1 MHTVE
6 WVHVY
11 TYMACLSP
19 YLLTIHEWN
28 RAFQRTEVT
37 KYLDYCIKYLK
48 CLDGPFQGV
57 DLKLPAQNSTLS
69 HSKLLEELVQG
80 RSAFVTLLATWDR
93 VKLSDLVVLRTYTVW
108 KQRSKIIRFMDG
120 KLIVVSACLLQDFC
134 NPLYFKTTAAYFASL
149 KMRLQFWGHK
159 GASQNFFANLR
170 HTNKFE
176 GSIISYQ
183 NCLTIYLLR
192 LAPGWCSISLWY
204 KAIL

>member
-1 MHTVE
+1 M
-6 WVHVY
+6 
-11 TYMACLSP
+11 
-19 YLLTIHEWN
+19 
-28 RAFQRTEVT
+28 TEVT

-80 RSAFVTLLATWDR
+80 RSAFVALLATWDR

-108 KQRSKIIRFMDG
+108 KRRSKIIRFMDG
-120 KLIVVSACLLQDFC
+120 KLIVIFPVSACLLQDFC

-149 KMRLQFWGHK
+149 KMRLQFWDHK

-176 GSIISYQ
+176 GGTISYQ

-192 LAPGWCSISLWY
+192 LAPG
-204 KAIL
+204 